1 MAFIEYNI
9 KVKQKTGRLEIMNII
24 TVENISKGYGDKLLF
39 KDITFGINSDERIGL
54 IGVNGV
60 GKSTFLKIIAGVEAP
75 DSGRRIINQ
84 QANIQYLFQN
94 PEFDETSTVLQ
105 QVFNSS
111 DPKLQI
117 LYQYHE
123 TLELIGKDP
132 NSQQLQAKLA
142 ELTSKMDI
150 EAIWELES
158 SGKAILTRLG
168 ITEFDK
174 QISQLSGGQ
183 RKRVAMARALIQPAD
198 LLILD
203 EPTNHIDNDTVEWLE
218 DYLKKRKGGLLLIT
232 HDRYFLNRVVDGI
245 IELDSGKLYKYEGN
259 YETFLEKKA
268 EREAEEA
275 TLQRKHDILMKN
287 ELAWLRRG
295 ARARTTK
302 QKARI
307 QRYEENMDIS
317 YTKENAK
324 LDISIGSKRLGK
336 KVLELKDIGHSFGA
350 ETLIKDFSHVFV
362 PGERVGIVGR
372 NGCGKSTLLNIIAG
386 RIVPLK
392 GTVDMGQTVSLAYY
406 DQESLELNGE
416 LRVIDYIKE
425 TAEYVKT
432 SDGGKISASQML
444 ERFLFTPN
452 VQWTPIASLSGGEKR
467 RLYLLKKLMEEPN
480 LLLLD
485 EPTNDLDIQTLMV
498 LEDYLEDFPGTVI
511 AVSHDRYFLDRTMD
525 HLFIFKGNGVIED
538 YHGNYS
544 DYIAM
549 TADEASQAKDI
560 VKDKATKEEIKKPR
574 EKKKLSF
581 KEQKEFDEMDDVI
594 ANLEAELQLVDK
606 KLQEAGSDYTL
617 LQEYLQQQ
625 KDLQEKL
632 DERMTR
638 WLELTELIEE
648 LEEKNS

>member
-1 MAFIEYNI
+1 
-9 KVKQKTGRLEIMNII
+9 MNIV
-24 TVENISKGYGDKLLF
+24 TVEGISKGYGDKLLF
-39 KDITFGINSDERIGL
+39 KDITFGINSNERIGI

-60 GKSTFLKIIAGVEAP
+60 GKSTFLKIIAGVETT
-75 DSGRRIINQ
+75 DTGRRIVNQ

-94 PEFDETSTVLQ
+94 PEFDEGSTVFH

-111 DPKLQI
+111 DPKLQL

-123 TLELIGKDP
+123 AMDRISREPDNKE
-132 NSQQLQAKLA
+132 LQAKMA
-142 ELTSKMDI
+142 DLTSRMDI
-150 EAIWELES
+150 EGIWELEA
-158 SGKAILTRLG
+158 SGKAVLTRLG
-168 ITEFDK
+168 ITEFHK
-174 QISQLSGGQ
+174 KISQLSGGQ

-245 IELDSGKLYKYEGN
+245 IELDGGRLYRYEGN

-307 QRYEENMDIS
+307 QRYEEMKDIS
-317 YTKENAK
+317 YTKEASK

-336 KVLELKDIGHSFGA
+336 KVLELKNIQHSFG
-350 ETLIKDFSHVFV
+350 EEILIKDFTHVFV
-362 PGERVGIVGR
+362 PGERVGIVGK

-386 RIVPLK
+386 RLTPLK
-392 GTVDMGQTVSLAYY
+392 GTVDMGQTVSLSYY
-406 DQESLELNGE
+406 DQESLELKDD

-425 TAEYVKT
+425 TAEFVNT
-432 SDGGKISASQML
+432 SDGGTISASQML

-452 VQWTPIASLSGGEKR
+452 VQWTPIGSLSGGEKR

-511 AVSHDRYFLDRTMD
+511 AVSHDRYFLDRTVD
-525 HLFIFKGNGVIED
+525 HLFIFKGEGLIED

-544 DYIAM
+544 DYVAIANKELHE
-549 TADEASQAKDI
+549 TKELH
-560 VKDKATKEEIKKPR
+560 KDKAPKEEVKRPR
-574 EKKKLSF
+574 EKKRLSF
-581 KEQKEFDEMDDVI
+581 KEQREFDEIEDVI
-594 ANLEAELQLVDK
+594 ANLEAELEAIDEK
-606 KLQEAGSDYTL
+606 IAKAGSNYTL

-625 KDLQEKL
+625 KQLQEKL
-632 DERMTR
+632 EDRMAR
-638 WLELTELIEE
+638 WLELTEL
-648 LEEKNS
+648 LEKLESRN